1 MGPIQ
6 HVTPNRNDPFPAQEP
21 NLYKRCA
28 HSTCRFILDSLG
40 FVAELDDPHVRG
52 KGLVADK
59 SGLWWWRV
67 GDYRVVSSIYED
79 VVVINVIDV
88 GHRRNIYLQAHHFR
102 MRKICSLN
110 RSDIHQRHTM
120 TAVAPAIWWDI

>member
-1 MGPIQ
+1 M
-6 HVTPNRNDPFPAQEP
+6 
-21 NLYKRCA
+21 
-28 HSTCRFILDSLG
+28 
-40 FVAELDDPHVRG
+40 RG

-59 SGLWWWRV
+59 SGLWRWRV

-120 TAVAPAIWWDI
+120 TAVAPAIWRDICLTICFSICPVLCSANCTFVSCL